1 MAENSGIKTVTR
13 LRKYIN
19 GKPTRDTKLN
29 TVGDPNYVPPYTDSI
44 SCPIKV
50 VPPPVAPP
58 SVTPSATPSPSSTV
72 PVFVV
77 TEETGPASN
86 TCTECS
92 TAVVEDLECHNYELF
107 NESQDETVEIQY
119 ESCDYQKYKT
129 KILKPN
135 EEAVVKSASRPIV
148 NEGKKTNLLI
158 YKGDAIGVKADITKF
173 HYISKNCFNDKEKR
187 YISHTSQL
195 SVGSIVKTE
204 HSTCCWEIEK
214 QVSARSSFS
223 AIINQTTPIYSTC
236 SDCCTGAT
244 ALIEPSKLAVLS
256 GTTSA
261 FITCAYSLK
270 EIGIF
275 TVTTPGF
282 VEVKYSMTIVSGGQA
297 AGNSFQATTT
307 GFIQGTG
314 RLVAITGGAVV
325 TTFPLNP
332 YSYPPYVQ
340 AVLLDGN
347 GGEEVLKVV
356 ELKIG
361 TYRMEV
367 DPLTCG
373 PGSFG
378 TATITVTPK

>member
-50 VPPPVAPP
+50 VAPPVAPP
-58 SVTPSATPSPSSTV
+58 SVTPSPSSPV

-77 TEETGPASN
+77 IEETGPTSN

-92 TAVVEDLECHNYELF
+92 TEVIEDVPCHTYELF

-129 KILKPN
+129 KKLRPN
-135 EEAVVKSASRPIV
+135 EEAFVKSSSKPIV
-148 NEGKKTNLLI
+148 NEGKLKNLII

-223 AIINQTTPIYSTC
+223 AIINETTPVYSTC

-244 ALIEPSKLAVLS
+244 ALVEPSKLAVMS
-256 GTTSA
+256 GTTS
-261 FITCAYSLK
+261 TSVDCSTSLK
-270 EIGIF
+270 KIGIF
-275 TVTTPGF
+275 TVSTPGF
-282 VEVKYSMTIVSGGQA
+282 VEVKYSISVVTGNLSGG
-297 AGNSFQATTT
+297 GYVR
-307 GFIQGTG
+307 GTG
-314 RLVAITGGAVV
+314 RLVGITGGAVV

-340 AVLLDGN
+340 DVLIDGN
-347 GGEEVLKVV
+347 GAEEVLKVV

-361 TYRMEV
+361 TYRIEV
-367 DPLTCG
+367 DPLSCG
-373 PGSFG
+373 SGSWG
-378 TATITVTPK
+378 TATVTVTAK